1 MQLHGL
7 SIMGINDHIAITTL
21 ILAYNY
27 CKADLQLATDFFND
41 GSSLNVGGV
50 NAGTVGNL
58 VE

>member
-1 MQLHGL
+1 
-7 SIMGINDHIAITTL
+7 MGINDHIAITTL